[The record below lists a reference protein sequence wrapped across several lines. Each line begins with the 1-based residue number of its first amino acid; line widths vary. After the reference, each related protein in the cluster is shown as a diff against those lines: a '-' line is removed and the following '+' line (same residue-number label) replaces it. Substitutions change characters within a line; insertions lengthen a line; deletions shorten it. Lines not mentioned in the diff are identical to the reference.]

1 MQQQK
6 GLDMTSKQQLQK
18 RFDAIKVA
26 NFNESLRLEG
36 LKPNKD
42 KATLNP
48 KVLEK
53 LKQLQEVHD

>member
-42 KATLNP
+42 KSTLNP